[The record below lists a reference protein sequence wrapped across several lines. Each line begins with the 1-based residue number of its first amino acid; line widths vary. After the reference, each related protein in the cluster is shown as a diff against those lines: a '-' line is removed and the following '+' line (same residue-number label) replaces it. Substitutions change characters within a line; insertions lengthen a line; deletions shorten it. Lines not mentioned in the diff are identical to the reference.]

1 MSAVGGFK
9 KLVPLLN
16 RVLIK
21 KVEPVTKSKSG
32 IIMSTKGDQV
42 NIGTVIS
49 VGPGNISEE
58 GKVIP
63 LSVTK
68 GNTVLLP
75 EFGGQKVT
83 LEEGDYYLYRD
94 TEILGVLE
102 N

>member
-9 KLVPLLN
+9 KLVPLMN

-21 KVEPVTKSKSG
+21 KVEPVTKSKTG

-42 NIGTVIS
+42 NIGTVIA
-49 VGPGNISEE
+49 VGPGNLSEE
-58 GKVIP
+58 GKIIP
-63 LSVTK
+63 MQVHL

-75 EFGGQKVT
+75 EFGGQKVN
-83 LEEGDYYLYRD
+83 LEEGEYYLYRD
-94 TEILGVLE
+94 SELLGILE

>member
-1 MSAVGGFK
+1 MSVVGGFK

-42 NIGTVIS
+42 NIGTVIA
-49 VGPGNISEE
+49 VGKGNVSED
-58 GKVIP
+58 GKVLP
-63 LSVTK
+63 VQVTL
-68 GNTVLLP
+68 GSTVLLP
-75 EFGGQKVT
+75 EFGGQKIN
-83 LEEGDYYLYRD
+83 LEDGEFFLYRD

>member
-42 NIGTVIS
+42 NIGTVIA
-49 VGPGNISEE
+49 VGKGNLSEE
-58 GKVIP
+58 GKI
-63 LSVTK
+63 
-68 GNTVLLP
+68 LP
-75 EFGGQKVT
+75 V
-83 LEEGDYYLYRD
+83 
-94 TEILGVLE
+94 
-102 N
+102 